1 MLPDR
6 DSVAPLQSVS
16 VGTKTSHSERFVN
29 LGVTHDFVLAINP
42 QPPGIVLPSSTAL
55 ERKEKLVDPVNRG
68 SENSRVATERT
79 TFIQYDIT
87 VDDLVS
93 SIPNAARVC
102 CIEVHR

>member
-87 VDDLVS
+87 VGDVVS
-93 SIPNAARVC
+93 SINVARVC